1 MNINKDYIVFGE
13 PSLMTVFWKM
23 IFNKL
28 AGSTTDDAVQINMRE
43 NKMLQPDSEE
53 KRELITF
60 WWH

>member
-28 AGSTTDDAVQINMRE
+28 AGSTTDDAVQTNMRE